1 MLSCPFA
8 NFADINTALYAEVPP
23 AKYVLL
29 IAMITLDTLVY
40 PLFTVGQEGKLL
52 CLRPFWNPQNHMIT
66 CVATVFDR
74 RSALYRSSARLRH
87 TTFAHIV
94 VWAFH
99 AFVSNARNILL
110 SARIALYTLVNFAVH
125 FLFYDARKLR
135 LRPNNVRSRR
145 GSPNRT
151 TFLPNVIVETLNYF
165 LRNCK

>member
-40 PLFTVGQEGKLL
+40 PLFTVGQEGKLF

-74 RSALYRSSARLRH
+74 RSALYSSSARLRH

-125 FLFYDARKLR
+125 FLR
-135 LRPNNVRSRR
+135 RSQTKFAPEQRSESTR
-145 GSPNRT
+145 FSEPYNLLT
-151 TFLPNVIVETLNYF
+151 KCYF
-165 LRNCK
+165 

>member
-40 PLFTVGQEGKLL
+40 PLFTVGQEGKLF

-74 RSALYRSSARLRH
+74 RSALYSSSARLRH

-125 FLFYDARKLR
+125 FLFY
-135 LRPNNVRSRR
+135 VRSPIEATRR
-145 GSPNRT
+145 KAS
-151 TFLPNVIVETLNYF
+151 YD
-165 LRNCK
+165 LRSTRFSEPYNLLTKCYC